1 MVKENRRGNFVVRHS
16 KTLRFAGRLL
26 KALSTGHALIALG
39 PIAKA
44 DYGVGVVG
52 SRRTRD

>member
-1 MVKENRRGNFVVRHS
+1 MVKENRGGNFVVRHS

>member
-1 MVKENRRGNFVVRHS
+1 MVKEYRRGDFVERHS
-16 KTLRFAGRLL
+16 KRIQFAGQLL
-26 KALSTGHALIALG
+26 KKLSTSNELVALG

-44 DYGVGVVG
+44 DYGADVVG